1 MKNKS
6 NIVIKVKYPVSG
18 QETDQNVPQ
27 AKIITHWHIQR
38 IVTALG
44 LLVLVLVSLLYFML
58 RESPEKPTVQ
68 LPTDTTEANLPSV
81 NPGIPANA
89 INPQN
94 ITPITS
100 PAKPS
105 QNKLISTKIP
115 KLEAKKKKP
124 RAITKQKKKTSKK
137 QSQH

>member
-27 AKIITHWHIQR
+27 AKLITHWHVHR
-38 IVTALG
+38 IVAALG
-44 LLVLVLVSLLYFML
+44 LLTLVLASSLYFLL
-58 RESPEKPTVQ
+58 RESPDKPAVQ
-68 LPTDTTEANLPSV
+68 LPAATTEANLPSI
-81 NPGIPANA
+81 NAGIPANT

-94 ITPITS
+94 ITPIVS

-105 QNKLISTKIP
+105 ETKVTKP
-115 KLEAKKKKP
+115 ASKKKKP
-124 RAITKQKKKTSKK
+124 RANTKQKKKMLKK
-137 QSQH
+137 HNRH